1 MSTDS
6 LVIAGPL
13 AGPHA
18 LHREVQMG
26 FAKFMATGL
35 GRSLRMVLGLALIAC
50 GLWVVPGTAGK
61 VIAVLGLLAFAA
73 GLFNWCLIAPLI
85 GAPFRGAD
93 LK

>member
-1 MSTDS
+1 
-6 LVIAGPL
+6 VIAGPL

-18 LHREVQMG
+18 LHREVEMG

-35 GRSLRMVLGLALIAC
+35 GRALRMVAGLVLIVC
-50 GLWVVPGTAGK
+50 GMLFAHGVTEV
-61 VIAVLGLLAFAA
+61 VLGIVGIAAFAA
-73 GLFNWCLIAPLI
+73 GLFNVCLIAPLI